1 VEAREYDVVDDDEM
15 PPVEEEF
22 RGTALFAGSG
32 NPARYDVDE
41 FRRLHEPLIRRHES
55 LLRWHY
61 RFTDRLLRLL
71 MDAVRLVEERPEA
84 EVQER
89 NFLFA
94 FLMLAS
100 KIVSHAES
108 IRVLTN
114 IGRYG
119 DAVGVARSALS
130 DGVMLRYLSLFP
142 EDVADWY
149 DLLQLRTPIDKAS
162 QRYKRL
168 AQKFWESAV
177 RKKLLEKGI
186 DVGKSWFSDFSEAVH
201 PTAWGIQFYAD
212 LARGNVF
219 HIHYAPFYDPLPK
232 AQALALILIGALTEP
247 IDVLVDWCHRQ
258 GLRWHKDIETRWMVL
273 RVEVQEFAGMAARI
287 LEAGM
292 QEFYPEG

>member
-1 VEAREYDVVDDDEM
+1 MADDDEM

-32 NPARYDVDE
+32 NPARYDLDE
-41 FRRLHEPLIRRHES
+41 FRRLHEPLVRRHEA

-61 RFTDRLLRLL
+61 RFSDRLLRLIL
-71 MDAVRLVEERPEA
+71 DAVRLVEDRPEA
-84 EVQER
+84 EVAER
-89 NFLFA
+89 SFLFT
-94 FLMLAS
+94 FMMLAS

-119 DAVGVARSALS
+119 DAVGVTRSALS
-130 DGVMLRYLSLFP
+130 DGMMLRYLSLFP
-142 EDVADWY
+142 EDVADWF
-149 DLLQLRTPIDKAS
+149 DLSQLRTPIEKAN

-168 AQKFWESAV
+168 AQKFWEGAV

-186 DVGKSWFSDFSEAVH
+186 RVSGSTFSDLSEAVH
-201 PTAWGIQFYAD
+201 PTAWGIQFYAE

-247 IDVLVDWCHRQ
+247 IDVLVDWCHKQ

-273 RVEVQEFAGMAARI
+273 RVESQEFAEMAAAI

-292 QEFYPEG
+292 AEFYPEG